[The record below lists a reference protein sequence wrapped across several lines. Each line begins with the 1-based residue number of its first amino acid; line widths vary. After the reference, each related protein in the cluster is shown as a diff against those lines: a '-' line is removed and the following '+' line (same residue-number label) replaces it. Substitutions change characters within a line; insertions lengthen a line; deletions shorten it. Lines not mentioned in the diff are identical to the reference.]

1 MFGKKQ
7 EKPIIIESTIVE
19 TREER
24 LHREQADFV
33 AWQERETAQWN
44 MKQHDIYLENKAK
57 SERTSEERWKK
68 ICEKWNL

>member
-24 LHREQADFV
+24 LHREQAEFV
-33 AWQERETAQWN
+33 ARVEQDTAKWN
-44 MKQHDIYLENKAK
+44 MKQGDIARENWQKTLEQAEAASQKF
-57 SERTSEERWKK
+57 RRRP
-68 ICEKWNL
+68 